1 MSSQALYDFDGTITS
16 KDTTLLLLVSLLKLR
31 PWRFL
36 GLIWF
41 LFRMFVVSDNV
52 SKQGYKNKAIG
63 YLLKDLNSMR
73 LNIALKDFRNKVK
86 FHYRPSALISIDK
99 AIQDGYTVI
108 IVTASPSFAIKDCV
122 SDLPVIVIGTEFEK
136 NENIY
141 TGLLKSENCYGHE
154 KVNRLNEWALS
165 NETILNVQSAWGD
178 HLSDFDLLSLSA
190 NRYWVADE
198 KLRKL
203 VIQRDPEANFVDTD
217 IK

>member
-1 MSSQALYDFDGTITS
+1 MLCQPGKISVINVNGLDIPRRRIVAVAL
-16 KDTTLLLLVSLLKLR
+16 LQQLH
-31 PWRFL
+31 RF
-36 GLIWF
+36 
-41 LFRMFVVSDNV
+41 
-52 SKQGYKNKAIG
+52 K
-63 YLLKDLNSMR
+63 
-73 LNIALKDFRNKVK
+73 
-86 FHYRPSALISIDK
+86 
-99 AIQDGYTVI
+99 
-108 IVTASPSFAIKDCV
+108 
-122 SDLPVIVIGTEFEK
+122 EK
-136 NENIY
+136 EENIY

-154 KVNRLNEWALS
+154 KVNRLNEWASS